1 MFCSTMCSILDASES
16 SYPDEWIAACI
27 VNSKNHRFT
36 GYRGFVS
43 LQTTYIQ
50 KKKTLFCF
58 FGQWPMNILLLTLFE
73 YTFTY
78 YLFVFCD
85 VLQIIILKSQH
96 QILSTY
102 IVAMWNGDC
111 FACIMENM
119 SCTMHLLQSST
130 CVVTSFKLPPP
141 TIISHLSE
149 NCSMCC
155 GFFNCK

>member
-1 MFCSTMCSILDASES
+1 MCSILDASES
-16 SYPDEWIAACI
+16 SYPDEWLAACI

-43 LQTTYIQ
+43 LQTIYRNRKIR
-50 KKKTLFCF
+50 LCF
-58 FGQWPMNILLLTLFE
+58 FLLFWAMTNEHIIINFVWI
-73 YTFTY
+73 YF
-78 YLFVFCD
+78 YLLSICFLWRF
-85 VLQIIILKSQH
+85 QIIVLKSQH

-130 CVVTSFKLPPP
+130 CVVTSFKLPPHNHFSP
-141 TIISHLSE
+141 LRE
-149 NCSMCC
+149 LLNVLWLLQL
-155 GFFNCK
+155 